1 MALFGHSGSQ
11 APQFMHSSVI
21 IIAIAYTFSN
31 FVQKYCQLRLTPNIS
46 MDLRKRID
54 AFIDLGKFLG
64 EIKFENENDK
74 WDSYENDSGS
84 FQDEIRRVLRRA
96 KGENGWFT
104 VDSIKFSFKSWSK
117 ALTEENL
124 LNWVSKYEITETS
137 PKTVA
142 VIMAGNIPLV
152 GFHDF
157 ISVLITGNR
166 VLVKLSSNDKVLL
179 PFLATYLIKQNPE
192 FGELIKFT
200 ENRLKDFDAVIA
212 TGSNNT
218 ARYFDYYF
226 GKYPHII
233 RKNRNSVA
241 VLTGDESEDELKL
254 LADDVFLYFGLGCR
268 NVSKIYVPENYNF
281 DKFFNGMF
289 SWKEVIY
296 NNKYMNNYDYNK
308 AIYLMNSQP
317 LLDNEFLLLKED
329 TGFSS
334 PIAVLFFERYKSL
347 RELEDHLK
355 SEQENIQCVVSK
367 ADIGKTEPFGN
378 AQHPQLWDYADGVD
392 TLEFLLKLHS

>member
-1 MALFGHSGSQ
+1 
-11 APQFMHSSVI
+11 
-21 IIAIAYTFSN
+21 
-31 FVQKYCQLRLTPNIS
+31 

-104 VDSIKFSFKSWSK
+104 EDSIKFSFKSWSK

-334 PIAVLFFERYKSL
+334 PIAVLFFERYKSIGGL
-347 RELEDHLK
+347 VDHLK

-367 ADIGKTEPFGN
+367 AGIEKTEPFGS
-378 AQHPQLWDYADGVD
+378 AQHPQLWDYADDVD
-392 TLEFLLKLHS
+392 TLEFLLKLDS